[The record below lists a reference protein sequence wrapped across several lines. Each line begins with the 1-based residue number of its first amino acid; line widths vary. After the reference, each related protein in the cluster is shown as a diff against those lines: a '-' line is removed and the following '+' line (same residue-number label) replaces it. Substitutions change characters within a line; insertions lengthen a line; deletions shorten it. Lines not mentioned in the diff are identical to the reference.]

1 MKELKS
7 YKTTVFESGKYL
19 VYITERK
26 DQFVA
31 WMTRK
36 NYCIMEYMFGSPKK
50 QHELDGTEYTIDF
63 DYFCEIVEGNL
74 PEYKRW
80 FEKNHE
86 EDE

>member
-26 DQFVA
+26 DQFDA
-31 WMTRK
+31 WLTRK
-36 NYCIMEYMFGSPKK
+36 NYGVMDYMFGSPKK

-63 DYFCEIVEGNL
+63 DYFCELVECNL
-74 PEYKRW
+74 PEYKDG
-80 FEKNHE
+80 FELDHA
-86 EDE
+86 ED